1 MEAATALVST
11 VKFALVAPDATV
23 TLVGTVATA
32 VSLLESVTTAPPA
45 GAASLR
51 VTVRV
56 ERVSPVTL
64 VGLRLNEE
72 RVTGVAVWVT
82 VSTAE
87 VVSLTSPPK
96 TTAGPN

>member
-1 MEAATALVST
+1 VEAATALVDT
-11 VKFALVAPDATV
+11 VKFALVAPDAAV

-51 VTVRV
+51 VTVPV
-56 ERVSPVTL
+56 EGVPPVTL